1 MLGRLVNSV
10 LSNDLYTY
18 VWGDS
23 IDIIRDADLSLINLE
38 CVIASGG
45 TEWNKT
51 SKVFHFRAYPE
62 AIDVLKAANIDY
74 VSLANNHT
82 LDYDIEALIE
92 MLDLLDR
99 NRIAHSGAG
108 RNLQEAMEASVL
120 NTNEIRIGV
129 VSLTDNQPEW
139 EATDHYAGTNYIPIM
154 LKDNNNYDDRLRQC
168 IQNARTVH
176 SSDIVIVSSH
186 VGPHFREIPS
196 NEYVS
201 FAHRIIDLGADI
213 YWGHSN
219 HMPQGIE
226 IYKSKIIMYDCG
238 DFIDDYAIDPLYR
251 NDLSFIF
258 LLSLNDKDHI
268 LDHIELVPTRIWEFK
283 ANTLS
288 ASDQDSTFLI
298 NSMVGDCKY
307 LGTEYKIEN
316 GRIKIKISSQ
326 H

>member
-1 MLGRLVNSV
+1 MLV
-10 LSNDLYTY
+10 
-18 VWGDS
+18 
-23 IDIIRDADLSLINLE
+23 
-38 CVIASGG
+38 
-45 TEWNKT
+45 
-51 SKVFHFRAYPE
+51 
-62 AIDVLKAANIDY
+62 
-74 VSLANNHT
+74 
-82 LDYDIEALIE
+82 
-92 MLDLLDR
+92 
-99 NRIAHSGAG
+99 
-108 RNLQEAMEASVL
+108 
-120 NTNEIRIGV
+120 
-129 VSLTDNQPEW
+129 
-139 EATDHYAGTNYIPIM
+139 PISE
-154 LKDNNNYDDRLRQC
+154 R
-168 IQNARTVH
+168 
-176 SSDIVIVSSH
+176 
-186 VGPHFREIPS
+186 IPS

-201 FAHRIIDLGADI
+201 FAHRIIHLGADI

-251 NDLSFIF
+251 NDLSSIF

-268 LDHIELVPTRIWEFK
+268 FNNIELVPTRIWEFK

-307 LGTEYKIEN
+307 LGIECKIEN